1 MMRVKKSDT
10 QFNSTTNE
18 KECENH
24 CNRDCN
30 NCQAYAYV
38 EAETRADT
46 AISMIWE
53 ENLNDIQ
60 EAYLDGGHDLY
71 VRVAVSDIGT
81 RAKEN
86 DKKRRIDGGCSSSK
100 GIKFK
105 MRQKQE
111 NNNKKKINKTD
122 NNNKNKDGT
131 YPPCLHCKKTNH
143 PQRKCWWRPDVKCKK
158 YG

>member
-10 QFNSTTNE
+10 QFNTTNE
-18 KECENH
+18 KECENY

-46 AISMIWE
+46 AICMIWE

-71 VRVAVSDIGT
+71 VRVAVSDIGELLFQCVVNAT
-81 RAKEN
+81 LKYIC
-86 DKKRRIDGGCSSSK
+86 RIC
-100 GIKFK
+100 
-105 MRQKQE
+105 QA
-111 NNNKKKINKTD
+111 
-122 NNNKNKDGT
+122 
-131 YPPCLHCKKTNH
+131 YPWQN
-143 PQRKCWWRPDVKCKK
+143 W
-158 YG
+158 